1 MHIFIAG
8 GHGKIALL
16 LSRLLANAGHTTTGF
31 IRNPDHAADLK
42 AAGADPVV
50 LDLET
55 STRDE
60 VAAAVAGADAVVFA
74 AGAGP
79 GSGPERKLTVDR
91 DGAILLAEASV
102 AAGVARFIVVSSIG
116 ADDFDAESDDEMQ
129 VYLRAKGEADAAVR
143 SLDLDWTIVR
153 PGGLTNDAPTG
164 LVIVAER
171 SDRSSISR
179 ADVAAVLAA
188 ALETDATI
196 GRQFEVVGGTTPIA
210 DALASLS
217 GPAQT

>member
-16 LSRLLANAGHTTTGF
+16 LSRLLADAGHKPTGF
-31 IRNPDHAADLK
+31 IRNPDHAADVR

-50 LDLET
+50 LDLEK

-60 VAAAVAGADAVVFA
+60 VAAALAGADAVVFA

-102 AAGVARFIVVSSIG
+102 AAGVGRFVVVSSIG
-116 ADDFDAESDDEMQ
+116 ADDFDPESDDEMQ
-129 VYLRAKGEADAAVR
+129 IYLRAKGDADAAVR
-143 SLDLDWTIVR
+143 ALDLDWTIVR

-171 SDRSSISR
+171 SDRSSIPR
-179 ADVAAVLAA
+179 ADVAAVIAA
-188 ALETDATI
+188 A
-196 GRQFEVVGGTTPIA
+196 
-210 DALASLS
+210 
-217 GPAQT
+217 